1 VWWRIKFFTI
11 SAKSVI
17 EVNTPRIIVA
27 GAGPVGVVAALACAR
42 NGFRV
47 TLLEAESSVDDS
59 PRAATTHPATLAMI
73 ERLGLIEPFIAQGLV
88 ARYFHFWDRPARTR
102 IAEFDHNLLQGETKF
117 PFVVQTE
124 QHKLA
129 NMGLARLR
137 EYAADIRFETR
148 VIAVR
153 QDANTV
159 TATAEGPD
167 GTEEF
172 RADYLIGADGGR
184 STIRKALDIEFEGY
198 TWPERFLIFTV
209 TDDFQQILD
218 CCYRNY
224 FADPQEWVNLFKVA
238 GDDGKGRWRVCFPAL
253 IDEADEHA
261 LSDEAIHDRIQRAFP
276 KAGSYDLV
284 HRNLYKTHQ
293 RVAAKFRVGRI
304 FLAGDAAHVNNPIGG
319 LGLNCGIHD
328 AMELA
333 DTLHQFVTGRADESL
348 LDRYE
353 RRRRTLN
360 IEFVQ
365 EATIANKKRLAESD
379 PNVRLANLDELRAR
393 SEDPVRHKEFLM
405 RTSLIESV
413 RRAESIA

>member
-1 VWWRIKFFTI
+1 MK
-11 SAKSVI
+11 K
-17 EVNTPRIIVA
+17 PRIIVV
-27 GAGPVGVVAALACAR
+27 GAGPVGVVAAVACAQ
-42 NGFRV
+42 NGFTV
-47 TLLEAESSVDDS
+47 TLLEAESRVDDS
-59 PRAATTHPATLAMI
+59 PRAATTHPATLEMI
-73 ERLGLIEPFIAQGLV
+73 DRLGLIEPFIAQGLV

-102 IAEFDHNLLQGETKF
+102 IAEFDHDLLRGETKF

-137 EYAADIRFETR
+137 ECAESDIRFETR
-148 VIAVR
+148 VVALR
-153 QDANTV
+153 QDAGTV
-159 TATAEGPD
+159 TATAEGPN
-167 GTEEF
+167 GIEEF

-209 TDDFQQILD
+209 MDDFQQVLD

-224 FADPQEWVNLFKVA
+224 FADPHEWVNLFKIA
-238 GDDGKGRWRVCFPAL
+238 GDDGKGRWRVCFPGQV
-253 IDEADEHA
+253 DEADEHA
-261 LSDEAIHDRIQRAFP
+261 LTDEAIHGRIQRAFP
-276 KAGSYDLV
+276 KAGSYNLV

-293 RVAAKFRVGRI
+293 RVAAKFRVGRV

-333 DTLHQFVTGRADESL
+333 DTLHRFVAGHADESL

-353 RRRRTLN
+353 RRRRVTN

-365 EATIANKKRLAESD
+365 QATVANKKRLEESD
-379 PNVRLANLDELRAR
+379 PKVRRANLDELRAR
-393 SEDPVRHKEFLM
+393 SEDPARHKEFLM

-413 RRAESIA
+413 RKAELIP